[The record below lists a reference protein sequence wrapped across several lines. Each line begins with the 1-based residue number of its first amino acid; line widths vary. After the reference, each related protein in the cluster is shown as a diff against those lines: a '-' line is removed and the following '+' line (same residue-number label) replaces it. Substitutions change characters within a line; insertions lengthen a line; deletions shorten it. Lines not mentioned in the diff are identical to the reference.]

1 ITATPLVMLD
11 PAGKNEE
18 DNGRLWQ
25 RLGLGI
31 YYADW
36 ERDNFSGVIL
46 EKMHRSLLRRRSETP
61 DFISCVRQQL
71 IS

>member
-1 ITATPLVMLD
+1 MLETA
-11 PAGKNEE
+11 GRNEE

-31 YYADW
+31 YYGDW
-36 ERDNFSGVIL
+36 ERENFSGVIL
-46 EKMHRSLLRRRSETP
+46 EKMHQNLLRKRSEAP